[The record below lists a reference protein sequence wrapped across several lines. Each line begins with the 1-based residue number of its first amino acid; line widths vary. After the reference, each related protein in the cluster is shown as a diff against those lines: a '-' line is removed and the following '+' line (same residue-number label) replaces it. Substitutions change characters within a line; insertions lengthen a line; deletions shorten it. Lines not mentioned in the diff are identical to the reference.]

1 MAQETS
7 SSPKPNCQS
16 DDATKCRVVLNSGA
30 PAPFAGVLLT
40 TPLAAELAARMQ
52 QCLATIDAEKEK
64 AQKLIELEQ
73 KTCVDKLAVVERV
86 EKEKQDILKAALK
99 KSQERELDLDEALA
113 QEQAN
118 HLLWAVGGAAGGVL
132 LGISLTAGAVLYLTI
147 AP

>member
-1 MAQETS
+1 MAQES

-16 DDATKCRVVLNSGA
+16 DDPTKCRVVLNIGA
-30 PAPFAGVLLT
+30 TAPFTGVLLT

-73 KTCVDKLAVVERV
+73 KTCADKLAVVERA

-99 KSQERELDLDEALA
+99 KSQERELALDEALA
-113 QEQAN
+113 QEQAS
-118 HLLWAVGGAAGGVL
+118 HIFWAVGGAAGGAL
-132 LGISLTAGAVLYLTI
+132 LGISLTAGAVLYLTV